1 MKLFRG
7 SLLTWRFVA
16 ASSLTALV
24 ALPGCNKSKSSDSAV
39 QGASSA
45 SPQTTSPTASLE
57 VFEGE
62 IGIIIR
68 TGPESHEAKSVG
80 PLNLRIKSGKIRVD
94 APTDIEQLKGV
105 GRAYLVIA
113 AAEKKIFAVLEDK
126 KEIVTLELE
135 KLGAQLKQMKP
146 PLPAQAQAPRP
157 AETPPKIVKSM
168 RMDTVAGHS
177 CHDWDIT
184 TERGKVTLCVSD
196 QGVPWLSF
204 PTGGLPVEHTW
215 LSQLFDGRHFP
226 LRMVMFEN
234 NRESG
239 RVEVTKLE
247 PKAVPAQLFD
257 MPVGYRTV
265 ELQEAI
271 REVMMASMGAAS
283 MPQGM
288 PPNLP
293 PDIAARINA
302 ARQKGASTKSH

>member
-1 MKLFRG
+1 MKLFGG
-7 SLLTWRFVA
+7 SLFTWHFVA
-16 ASSLTALV
+16 AASLTALV
-24 ALPGCNKSKSSDSAV
+24 ALPGCSKSKSSDSAV
-39 QGASSA
+39 QSATSA
-45 SPQTTSPTASLE
+45 SPQTSSPTALLE

-62 IGIIIR
+62 IGIIIK

-94 APTDIEQLKGV
+94 APTDIEQLKGF
-105 GRAYLVIA
+105 GHAYLVIA

-126 KEIVTLELE
+126 KEVVTLELE
-135 KLGAQLKQMKP
+135 KLGEQLKQMKP
-146 PLPAQAQAPRP
+146 SLPAQPQAARP
-157 AETPPKIVKSM
+157 SAKPPKIVKSM

-177 CHDWDIT
+177 CHDWDII

-204 PTGGLPVEHTW
+204 PTEGLPAEHAW
-215 LSQLFDGRHFP
+215 LSQLFDGQHFP

-239 RVEVTKLE
+239 RLEVTKLE
-247 PKAVPAQLFD
+247 PKALPAQLFD
-257 MPVGYRTV
+257 MPAGYRTV

-271 REVMMASMGAAS
+271 RELMMASMGAAS
-283 MPQGM
+283 MPEGM